1 MEPWIHS
8 ITPGDEPDLDTTH
21 AGNAKTDVSEAGSSS
36 HSASQTVLL
45 SWEDG

>member
-8 ITPGDEPDLDTTH
+8 RAPGEEPDLDTTH
-21 AGNAKTDVSEAGSSS
+21 AGNAKTDVSEMGS
-36 HSASQTVLL
+36 SASQTVLL